1 MCTNGACIPV
11 TSRCD
16 GVGNCPDNSDEQNCG
31 TNIFSYLELIYT
43 DSQEFFILTFD
54 FDFHIQRMYFQSIYV
69 H

>member
-31 TNIFSYLELIYT
+31 TNTFFTYLELIYT
-43 DSQEFFILTFD
+43 DFQEFFKSNF
-54 FDFHIQRMYFQSIYV
+54 
-69 H
+69 